1 MLVALLQVST
11 FPSWK
16 GQALLSF
23 RLPQRIQKVPRRAY
37 AADRDEVAVSE
48 EKTKDMALPLHGM
61 QEREQYTMHGHFRVL
76 KGLLRGAE
84 RIRVYMDQD
93 SGLRAAL
100 LAAFAERIK
109 ARTAD
114 GWYVSVL
121 KESTIHQKENAVQ
134 KAKLRLADAAKR
146 FPGLPDGQLMVE
158 LMKEEMARAKALGQY
173 DDQWLAHPVPNMSEP
188 AKRVCWLTDY
198 GGYDPDHLA
207 RLSLKGSLHAIDRF
221 FMQTRR
227 LLSMA
232 ERSLATASKARRVWY
247 GYSAY
252 KPENLTRILEIFR
265 VYYNYCRVGEDKKT
279 PAMRLGLAKAPIK
292 PEDILYFEGWVWRHS
307 LAADSRTTALARRRQ
322 RVRGKLFTSR
332 QGLVEQALELVESD
346 GTGRA
351 GDQPALAINN
361 EGCRRAQDP
370 AELAHDLALLVPH
383 DLERHGVLGQ
393 AAFDQIGPVVGH
405 GDCDHLQA
413 ARLVAPECLHQLRL
427 LGQADGAGGGPE
439 VHQDD
444 LAAQL
449 REVQWLPVDRGGP

>member
-188 AKRVCWLTDY
+188 AKRGV
-198 GGYDPDHLA
+198 LA
-207 RLSLKGSLHAIDRF
+207 DRLRRLRPGSPGQAVPERQPARHRSLLHAD
-221 FMQTRR
+221 
-227 LLSMA
+227 
-232 ERSLATASKARRVWY
+232 
-247 GYSAY
+247 
-252 KPENLTRILEIFR
+252 
-265 VYYNYCRVGEDKKT
+265 
-279 PAMRLGLAKAPIK
+279 PAPALHG
-292 PEDILYFEGWVWRHS
+292 
-307 LAADSRTTALARRRQ
+307 RT
-322 RVRGKLFTSR
+322 V
-332 QGLVEQALELVESD
+332 
-346 GTGRA
+346 A
-351 GDQPALAINN
+351 GDGQQGPA
-361 EGCRRAQDP
+361 R
-370 AELAHDLALLVPH
+370 
-383 DLERHGVLGQ
+383 
-393 AAFDQIGPVVGH
+393 VV
-405 GDCDHLQA
+405 
-413 ARLVAPECLHQLRL
+413 RL
-427 LGQADGAGGGPE
+427 LGLQAGEP
-439 VHQDD
+439 HQDPGD
-444 LAAQL
+444 LPGLLQLLQGGRRQEDSGDAAGASEGADQARGHPVLRRLGVAPQL
-449 REVQWLPVDRGGP
+449 GRR